1 MTECR
6 VLDLG
11 LFVAG
16 AKNTTTTLLPA
27 GAMLPSADQATGAN
41 QCAFSTKNH
50 RATKRGGSF
59 VATVADLP
67 QSSIYVRL
75 SCLLSLYI

>member
-11 LFVAG
+11 VFVAG
-16 AKNTTTTLLPA
+16 ATNTTTNLLPA
-27 GAMLPSADQATGAN
+27 GAILPSANQATGAN
-41 QCAFSTKNH
+41 QCAFSTENH
-50 RATKRGGSF
+50 RQTKRGGSF

-67 QSSIYVRL
+67 QPSIYVRP
-75 SCLLSLYI
+75 